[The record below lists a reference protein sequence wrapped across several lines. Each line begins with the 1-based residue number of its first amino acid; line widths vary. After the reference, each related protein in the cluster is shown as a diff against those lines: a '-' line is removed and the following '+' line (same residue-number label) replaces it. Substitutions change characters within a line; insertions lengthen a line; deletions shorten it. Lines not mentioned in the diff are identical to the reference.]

1 MKIRVD
7 GDLCTGHGRCYMLA
21 PEVYGEDERGHC
33 APLVHAVPAEL
44 REGARTGADACPEQ
58 AIELVEERNGAR

>member
-7 GDLCTGHGRCYMLA
+7 RELCTGHGRCYMLA

-33 APLVHAVPAEL
+33 APLL
-44 REGARTGADACPEQ
+44 REVPEEHHEAARRGALACPEQ
-58 AIELVEERNGAR
+58 AIELTEGAEAER